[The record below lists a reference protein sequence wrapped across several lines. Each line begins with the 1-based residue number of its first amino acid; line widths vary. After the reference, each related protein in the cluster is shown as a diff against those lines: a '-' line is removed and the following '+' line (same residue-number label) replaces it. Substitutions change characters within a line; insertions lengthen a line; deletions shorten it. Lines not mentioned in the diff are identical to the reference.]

1 MRRKFRISTTL
12 ILIFMVLVTLGGC
25 KQKVVE
31 DTRPVAKG
39 FIWEA
44 TSSNGE
50 VVTLVGTMH
59 PAPKTHILLNDK
71 LKEILN
77 NSDVLTVEVDI
88 MAASSTTNL
97 QKSLYLK
104 DGDNIENYLSSE
116 EISKL
121 SEILMPYNQKI
132 DSIKNLNPFG
142 INQVLSANQISEI
155 GFGSGSTD
163 ALLLTEAKGNKIEVD
178 EIEGLGFQINL
189 MNQIYTWDYLK
200 DYINQY
206 NEESK
211 NKELEITEELFENYV
226 NSDIDSAEKLEVNYR
241 EEADKELYNLIATER
256 NKNMANRIDELI
268 KDGKKRVV
276 AVGYRHYIGEDSVLD
291 YLEEKGYTIKK
302 LEVE

>member
-1 MRRKFRISTTL
+1 MRRSFRISTTL
-12 ILIFMVLVTLGGC
+12 ILVFMVLVTLGGC

-50 VVTLVGTMH
+50 VMTLVGTMH

-77 NSDVLTVEVDI
+77 NSDVLTVEVD
-88 MAASSTTNL
+88 MTAASSTTNL
-97 QKSLYLK
+97 QKSLYLEE
-104 DGDNIENYLSSE
+104 GDNIENYLSSE

-121 SEILMPYNQKI
+121 SEILKPYNQKI

-142 INQVLSANQISEI
+142 INNIINTNHISEI
-155 GFGSGSTD
+155 GFASGSTD
-163 ALLLTEAKGNKIEVD
+163 ALLLTEARKNNIEID

-189 MNQIYTWDYLK
+189 SKQIYTWDSLK
-200 DYINQY
+200 EYINEY
-206 NEESK
+206 NDESK
-211 NKELEITEELFENYV
+211 NKELETLKELFDNYV

-241 EEADKELYNLIATER
+241 EEADKELYNLIVTER

>member
-1 MRRKFRISTTL
+1 MIRKFKVNTSL
-12 ILIFMVLVTLGGC
+12 ILVFMFLVTLVGC

-77 NSDVLTVEVDI
+77 NSDVLTVEVD
-88 MAASSTTNL
+88 MTAASSTTNL
-97 QKSLYLK
+97 QKSLYLEE
-104 DGDNIENYLSSE
+104 GDNIENYLSSE

-121 SEILMPYNQKI
+121 SEILKPYNQKI

-142 INQVLSANQISEI
+142 INNIINTNHLSEI

-163 ALLLTEAKGNKIEVD
+163 ALLLTEARKNNIEID

-211 NKELEITEELFENYV
+211 NKELEITKELFENYV
-226 NSDIDSAEKLEVNYR
+226 NSDIESAKKLEVSSR
-241 EEADKELYNLIATER
+241 EEDGELYKIIGIDR
-256 NKNMANRIDELI
+256 NKNMANKIDELI